1 MTKARLS
8 SRNRY
13 LVVVCACLVFIFL
26 WTPLSFG
33 SDNNSFEI
41 KIDEENIFPISLEQD
56 IPKEYQSPVAPI
68 SCVAVVLL
76 SYYKLLPIKA
86 VSTKKGIHPFST
98 YLISTY
104 SLPSG
109 ETFTN
114 GAQGAFHSGDVFLH
128 HYLEK
133 QGLIVEQQHS
143 TLSEVELKNTVTPF
157 LMNQQPVVLQ
167 MDANQVYAVVGL
179 VQDTQSQRFLVY
191 TPLKDTI
198 QEISID
204 QFAQKPIDFLFV
216 YPPETDKKTLIEEVY
231 LLVRKRL
238 QNILDDWKW
247 SLEIWFYKQLNT
259 FLKGFNT
266 TFPMFS
272 S

>member
-1 MTKARLS
+1 MS
-8 SRNRY
+8 
-13 LVVVCACLVFIFL
+13 VCACLVFFFL
-26 WTPLSFG
+26 WTPFSYG

-41 KIDEENIFPISLEQD
+41 RIDEENIFPISLEQD

-76 SYYKLLPIKA
+76 SYYKLLPIEA

-98 YLISTY
+98 YLINTY

-114 GAQGAFHSGDVFLH
+114 GAQGAYHSGDVYLH

-133 QGLIVEQQHS
+133 HGLLVEQQRS
-143 TLSEVELKNTVTPF
+143 TLSEIELKNTVTPF
-157 LMNQQPVVLQ
+157 LMNQQPVVFQ
-167 MDANQVYAVVGL
+167 VDSDQVYAVVG
-179 VQDTQSQRFLVY
+179 VIQDTQNLKFLIY
-191 TPLKDTI
+191 TPLKDNI
-198 QEISID
+198 HELSSD
-204 QFAQKPIDFLFV
+204 QFAQKPIDLLFV
-216 YPPETDKKTLIEEVY
+216 YPPEVNEKTLMEEIY
-231 LLVRKRL
+231 LLVKKRL
-238 QNILDDWKW
+238 QTILDDWKW

-259 FLKGFNT
+259 FLKSFNT
-266 TFPMFS
+266 AFPMLS

>member
-1 MTKARLS
+1 MG
-8 SRNRY
+8 
-13 LVVVCACLVFIFL
+13 VCVCFVFFFL
-26 WTPLSFG
+26 WTPLSY
-33 SDNNSFEI
+33 SSENTSFEI
-41 KIDEENIFPISLEQD
+41 RIDEENIFPISLEQD

-76 SYYKLLPIKA
+76 SYYKLLPIEA

-98 YLISTY
+98 YLINTY

-109 ETFTN
+109 ETFIN
-114 GAQGAFHSGDVFLH
+114 GAQGAVHSGDVYLH

-133 QGLIVEQQHS
+133 HGLLVEQQRS
-143 TLSEVELKNTVTPF
+143 TLSEIELKNTVTPF

-167 MDANQVYAVVGL
+167 LDNNQVYAVVG
-179 VQDTQSQRFLVY
+179 VIQDTQIPKFLVY

-198 QEISID
+198 QEVSSD
-204 QFAQKPIDFLFV
+204 QLAQKPIDFLFV
-216 YPPETDKKTLIEEVY
+216 YPPDIDEKTLMEEIC
-231 LLVRKRL
+231 LLVKKRL
-238 QNILDDWKW
+238 QTIFDDWKW
-247 SLEIWFYKQLNT
+247 SLEVWFYKQLNT
-259 FLKGFNT
+259 FLKSFNT

>member
-1 MTKARLS
+1 
-8 SRNRY
+8 
-13 LVVVCACLVFIFL
+13 
-26 WTPLSFG
+26 
-33 SDNNSFEI
+33 
-41 KIDEENIFPISLEQD
+41 
-56 IPKEYQSPVAPI
+56 
-68 SCVAVVLL
+68 
-76 SYYKLLPIKA
+76 
-86 VSTKKGIHPFST
+86 
-98 YLISTY
+98 
-104 SLPSG
+104 
-109 ETFTN
+109 
-114 GAQGAFHSGDVFLH
+114 
-128 HYLEK
+128 
-133 QGLIVEQQHS
+133 
-143 TLSEVELKNTVTPF
+143 
-157 LMNQQPVVLQ
+157 

-216 YPPETDKKTLIEEVY
+216 YPPETDKKTLIEEIY

>member
-1 MTKARLS
+1 MS
-8 SRNRY
+8 
-13 LVVVCACLVFIFL
+13 VCAFLVFLFL
-26 WTPLSFG
+26 CTPFSFA

-41 KIDEENIFPISLEQD
+41 RIDEENIFPISLEQD

-114 GAQGAFHSGDVFLH
+114 GAQGAFHSGDIFLH
-128 HYLEK
+128 HFLEK
-133 QGLIVEQQHS
+133 HGLIVEQQRS
-143 TLSEVELKNTVTPF
+143 TLSEIELKNTVTPF
-157 LMNQQPVVLQ
+157 LMNQQPVVLHI
-167 MDANQVYAVVGL
+167 DSNQVYAVVGL
-179 VQDTQSQRFLVY
+179 IQDTQSLRLLVY
-191 TPLKDTI
+191 APLKDTI
-198 QEISID
+198 QEVSID
-204 QFAQKPIDFLFV
+204 HFVQKPIDFLFA
-216 YPPETDKKTLIEEVY
+216 YPPETDKKTLIEEIY
-231 LLVRKRL
+231 LLFRKRL
-238 QNILDDWKW
+238 QVILDDWKW
-247 SLEIWFYKQLNT
+247 NLEIWFYKQLNT